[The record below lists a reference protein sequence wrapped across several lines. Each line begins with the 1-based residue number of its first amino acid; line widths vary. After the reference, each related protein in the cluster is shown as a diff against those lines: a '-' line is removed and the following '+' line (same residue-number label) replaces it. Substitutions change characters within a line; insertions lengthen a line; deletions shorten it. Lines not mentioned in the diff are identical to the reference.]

1 MVFTNKTVKSENV
14 DVPKGI
20 FFKDETENAK
30 NIMVANDRIIV
41 SVKNGE
47 YSDSIHRIMPDIT
60 NVKVIENGKTRITQ
74 VFFADGTSEKA
85 VLDEDDIY
93 SYDIGISIC
102 ITKKLLSDKSSG
114 QGGSL
119 YNKIISRAK
128 KIAYKKQEEEAKRQA
143 DECAEK
149 IRYERRVEK
158 KKKKRERKE
167 TEAIEKIANILASAI
182 AKSKEITTS
191 E

>member
-1 MVFTNKTVKSENV
+1 MKDKIVKLGKVNI
-14 DVPKGI
+14 PKGI
-20 FFKDETENAK
+20 FFTDSTKNAK
-30 NIMVANDRIIV
+30 NLMVANGGTIV

-47 YSDSIHRIMPDIT
+47 YTDSIHRIMPDIT
-60 NVKVIENGKTRITQ
+60 NVKVVENGKTRITQ

-85 VLDEDDIY
+85 VLNEDDIY

-128 KIAYKKQEEEAKRQA
+128 KITYKKQEEEAKRQA
-143 DECAEK
+143 DERAEK
-149 IRYERRVEK
+149 IRYERHVEK

-167 TEAIEKIANILASAI
+167 AEAIEKIANILASAI
-182 AKSKEITTS
+182 AKSKEIITS